1 MDGVHD
7 LGGMHGFGPVEPEAD
22 EPVFHADWE
31 RRALAVTLATG
42 ALGRWSID
50 RSRFT
55 REQLPPAVYLSS
67 SYYEIWIRGLE
78 RLLVE
83 AGLLAPAD
91 LTDQARADLPDG
103 TEVPARDRP
112 SPAAEAVPWSA
123 LRAGLDRGTPYD
135 RDVATTPAFAAGD
148 AVRTRNDHPR
158 GHTRVPR
165 YARGRVGRV
174 VAVRGPFVAAERNAV
189 PAGTPSP
196 GEADWLYTVEFDATA
211 LWGADAD
218 PTGTVAID
226 AWQHSLE
233 PAP

>member
-1 MDGVHD
+1 MNGGQD
-7 LGGMHGFGPVEPEAD
+7 LGGQMGFGPVLPEPN
-22 EPVFHADWE
+22 EPIFHADWE
-31 RRALAVTLATG
+31 RRALAVTLSTG

-67 SYYEIWIRGLE
+67 SYYEIWLRGLE

-91 LTDQARADLPDG
+91 LTGQARADLPVG
-103 TEVPARDRP
+103 PGSAPPPAP
-112 SPAAEAVPWSA
+112 AEAVPWPA

-135 RDVATTPAFAAGD
+135 RDVATTPTFAVGD
-148 AVRTRNDHPR
+148 EVRTRNDHPR

-165 YARGRVGRV
+165 YARGHLGRV
-174 VAVRGPFVAAERNAV
+174 VAVRGPFVVAERNAV
-189 PAGTPSP
+189 PAGPPAP
-196 GEADWLYTVEFDATA
+196 GEADWLYTVEFDAAT

-218 PTGTVAID
+218 PTSSVTID

-233 PAP
+233 PVS

>member
-7 LGGMHGFGPVEPEAD
+7 LGGMHGFGPVEPEVN
-22 EPVFHADWE
+22 EPIFHADWE

-67 SYYEIWIRGLE
+67 SYYEIWLRGLE

-91 LTDQARADLPDG
+91 LTEQARADLP
-103 TEVPARDRP
+103 EAPA
-112 SPAAEAVPWSA
+112 SATAPAPAEAVPWAA

-135 RDVATTPAFAAGD
+135 RDVATTPEFAAGD
-148 AVRTRNDHPR
+148 LVRTRNDHPR

-174 VAVRGPFVAAERNAV
+174 VAVRGPFVVAERNAV
-189 PAGTPSP
+189 PAGTPAP
-196 GEADWLYTVEFDATA
+196 CEADWLYTVEFDATT
-211 LWGADAD
+211 LWGDDAD
-218 PTGTVAID
+218 PTSSVTID

-233 PAP
+233 PVS